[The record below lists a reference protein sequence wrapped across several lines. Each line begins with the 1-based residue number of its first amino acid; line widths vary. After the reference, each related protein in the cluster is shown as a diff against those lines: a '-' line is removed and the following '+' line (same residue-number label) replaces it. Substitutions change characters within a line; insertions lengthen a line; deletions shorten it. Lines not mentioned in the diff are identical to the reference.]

1 MYKYILSITM
11 TIKIAVPSITQ
22 KEIDDIIF
30 HYNAMKPPD
39 FGLLEN
45 LICREGGFKIAPK
58 EAAMALP
65 QHNNPFMNQYELE
78 KRRNRELRWNSKR
91 YLVSYCN
98 IPAFLVEEEL
108 LLFKTMQFIL
118 GKENVSYYTSYGE
131 AKMASPSVLE
141 ALLTGRSPK
150 RNSIAHSPPQPQKRV
165 GRIFPI

>member
-1 MYKYILSITM
+1 M
-11 TIKIAVPSITQ
+11 TIKIALPSISH

-30 HYNAMKPPD
+30 HYNAMKPND

-45 LICREGGFKIAPK
+45 LICREGGFKIAPQETK
-58 EAAMALP
+58 TVP
-65 QHNNPFMNQYELE
+65 QKHNNPFMNQYEIE
-78 KRRNRELRWNSKR
+78 KRRNRELRWNSKK

-98 IPAFLVEEEL
+98 IPAFLEKEEV

-118 GKENVSYYTSYGE
+118 GKENVTYYTSYGE

-141 ALLTGRSPK
+141 ALLSGRSPK
-150 RNSIAHSPPQPQKRV
+150 RGAIACSPPQTQKRA

>member
-1 MYKYILSITM
+1 M
-11 TIKIAVPSITQ
+11 TIKIAVPSVSQ

-58 EAAMALP
+58 EATTALP
-65 QHNNPFMNQYELE
+65 QHTNPFMNQYELE
-78 KRRNRELRWNSKR
+78 KRRNRELRWNSKK

-98 IPAFLVEEEL
+98 IPAFLVEEEM

-118 GKENVSYYTSYGE
+118 GKENVTYYTSYGE

-141 ALLTGRSPK
+141 AMLSGRSPK
-150 RNSIAHSPPQPQKRV
+150 RNAAVVAYSPPQPPKRM